1 MCRAGER
8 TVNAAVGF
16 VRGAC
21 VPPVKKNYGNTL
33 PAPVR
38 SLEKRIL
45 ELKLKFPGQS

>member
-1 MCRAGER
+1 MRAAG
-8 TVNAAVGF
+8 
-16 VRGAC
+16 
-21 VPPVKKNYGNTL
+21 KKNYGNTL